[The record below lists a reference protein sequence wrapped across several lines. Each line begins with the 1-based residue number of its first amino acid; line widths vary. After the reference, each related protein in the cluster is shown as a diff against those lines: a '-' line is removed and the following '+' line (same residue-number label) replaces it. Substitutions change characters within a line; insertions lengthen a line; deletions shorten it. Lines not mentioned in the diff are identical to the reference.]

1 MPRPYPSLKNDEQQ
15 NITTEF
21 PPLSRAILPAAR
33 IAAVMTP
40 SFLMIRE
47 CRMERIFDITT
58 WEALDAAVAALRQC
72 ADKKVYYLEGTLG
85 AGKTTFVQHWLRQ
98 AGYSGVVQSPTYA
111 LMNEYYIGQQTVIH
125 ADLYRLAAPDE
136 LLYLDVRDWSE
147 RATHIFIEWAQ
158 NGGDYLPAADV
169 FCQFVLHDGRRYLS
183 VAAA

>member
-33 IAAVMTP
+33 IADVMTP

-85 AGKTTFVQHWLRQ
+85 AGKTTFVQ
-98 AGYSGVVQSPTYA
+98 G
-111 LMNEYYIGQQTVIH
+111 
-125 ADLYRLAAPDE
+125 
-136 LLYLDVRDWSE
+136 
-147 RATHIFIEWAQ
+147 
-158 NGGDYLPAADV
+158 
-169 FCQFVLHDGRRYLS
+169 CRRYQ
-183 VAAA
+183 

>member
-58 WEALDAAVAALRQC
+58 WEALDAAVAAPETVAHESLQ
-72 ADKKVYYLEGTLG
+72 V
-85 AGKTTFVQHWLRQ
+85 F
-98 AGYSGVVQSPTYA
+98 GYSAAMCLVQ
-111 LMNEYYIGQQTVIH
+111 I
-125 ADLYRLAAPDE
+125 
-136 LLYLDVRDWSE
+136 
-147 RATHIFIEWAQ
+147 
-158 NGGDYLPAADV
+158 
-169 FCQFVLHDGRRYLS
+169 
-183 VAAA
+183 

>member
-98 AGYSGVVQSPTYA
+98 AGYSGVVQSR
-111 LMNEYYIGQQTVIH
+111 LLSMQICTVWRRRTSFCISMCATGASVPRIFSSNGH
-125 ADLYRLAAPDE
+125 KTAVITCPRLTFS
-136 LLYLDVRDWSE
+136 VS
-147 RATHIFIEWAQ
+147 
-158 NGGDYLPAADV
+158 LP
-169 FCQFVLHDGRRYLS
+169 
-183 VAAA
+183 

>member
-1 MPRPYPSLKNDEQQ
+1 
-15 NITTEF
+15 
-21 PPLSRAILPAAR
+21 
-33 IAAVMTP
+33 
-40 SFLMIRE
+40 
-47 CRMERIFDITT
+47 MERIFDITT

-111 LMNEYYIGQQTVIH
+111 LMNEYYIGQKTVIH
-125 ADLYRLAAPDE
+125 ADLYRLAATDE

-147 RATHIFIEWAQ
+147 RATYIFIEWAQ

-169 FCQFVLHDGRRYLS
+169 FCQFALRDGRRYLS